1 MWRGTVSVVSV
12 GSSLTDGGLSHGE
25 SCIVKTKTIFMSNDP
40 YDQCDVTMNGDHA
53 KIDAWRRE
61 ASLARTLELRPDLL
75 QHCDL
80 SSADQ
85 KILAKLKGAK
95 K

>member
-1 MWRGTVSVVSV
+1 MWRGTVSVVSG

-53 KIDAWRRE
+53 KIPPLVSMQIPLCYADGRMPSRLRDVGRRRCCG
-61 ASLARTLELRPDLL
+61 L
-75 QHCDL
+75 
-80 SSADQ
+80 
-85 KILAKLKGAK
+85 
-95 K
+95 